1 MPWSGATAARWLE
14 TPSCGNSSSG
24 SKRAQASSSRHG
36 GTTTWQWGLGGE
48 DPLLNPRAQV
58 SQKDCRLSNW
68 VRRKFTPMAVTSMM
82 KVSTPL
88 NF

>member
-1 MPWSGATAARWLE
+1 MEWCYNRKVAGDAVVRELIVRQQA
-14 TPSCGNSSSG
+14 
-24 SKRAQASSSRHG
+24 RAQASSSRHG